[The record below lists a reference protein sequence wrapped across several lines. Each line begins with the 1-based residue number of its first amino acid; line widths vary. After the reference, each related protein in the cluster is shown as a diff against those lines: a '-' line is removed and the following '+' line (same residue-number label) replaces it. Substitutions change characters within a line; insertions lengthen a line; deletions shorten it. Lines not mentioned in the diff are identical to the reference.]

1 MADINQRELER
12 LIFQATAETLDVE
25 MVFTALRNV
34 MTFYMA
40 TVCADCRKKIARKLK
55 REIPMMQ
62 ANAARF
68 AAENAD
74 VRNKHD
80 QPH

>member
-1 MADINQRELER
+1 MAAINQRELEQ

-40 TVCADCRKKIARKLK
+40 TVCPDCRKNIARKLK
-55 REIPMMQ
+55 REIPMMK
-62 ANAARF
+62 ANADRF
-68 AAENAD
+68 AAEHPD
-74 VRNKHD
+74 VPKHD